1 MPNSVLVKGQLIS
14 KVHFVFFNSPKKRTK
29 NFCPSRLGQKFEF
42 SSSFFGR
49 IGDTKKTFR
58 NLADKSQDKISSL
71 TNYNFF
77 CHHGRT
83 RIHQNISL
91 WGMVSSQ
98 RALHKSDLRPNH
110 PHQSC
115 IGTLKEFDCHGTQ
128 PQNVPTNVQ
137 ILPTDVCKISNHIK
151 PSSQNRIIAPMQVH
165 TGGTVNGV

>member
-1 MPNSVLVKGQLIS
+1 MN
-14 KVHFVFFNSPKKRTK
+14 
-29 NFCPSRLGQKFEF
+29 
-42 SSSFFGR
+42 FFGW
-49 IGDTKKTFR
+49 TR
-58 NLADKSQDKISSL
+58 N
-71 TNYNFF
+71 
-77 CHHGRT
+77 
-83 RIHQNISL
+83 HQNLSL
-91 WGMVSSQ
+91 WGMASSQ

-165 TGGTVNGV
+165 TEGTVKGVQNQFSLSTPCVWITRNFDEMNFFQHCKYLQFFIVSTFHCNLVVHFTLIALSSPMQTLQ